1 MRYLQRILRKI
12 KPITKINSIVDKTS
26 KIEGGGYIIDSTM
39 DRYSFCGRNCHINN
53 TKIGSFCSIAG
64 NVKIGLG
71 THPINWVSTSCAFY
85 KGRDSISKR
94 LANLEY
100 SSKPKQTI
108 IEHDVWIGEDA
119 IIKDGVH
126 IGVGAIIGSGAVV
139 TKDIGPYEIYAGV
152 PARFIRKRF
161 SDKLIGDLLDSEWWK
176 LPESKLKELSYAMN
190 EPQLFIELLK
200 DSK

>member
-1 MRYLQRILRKI
+1 MGRF
-12 KPITKINSIVDKTS
+12 
-26 KIEGGGYIIDSTM
+26 
-39 DRYSFCGRNCHINN
+39 SFCGRNCHINN

-71 THPINWVSTSCAFY
+71 SHPVSWVSTSCAFY

-108 IEHDVWIGEDA
+108 IEHDVWIGENA

-161 SDKLIGDLLDSEWWK
+161 SDQMINDLLNSKWW
-176 LPESKLKELSYAMN
+176 
-190 EPQLFIELLK
+190 
-200 DSK
+200 